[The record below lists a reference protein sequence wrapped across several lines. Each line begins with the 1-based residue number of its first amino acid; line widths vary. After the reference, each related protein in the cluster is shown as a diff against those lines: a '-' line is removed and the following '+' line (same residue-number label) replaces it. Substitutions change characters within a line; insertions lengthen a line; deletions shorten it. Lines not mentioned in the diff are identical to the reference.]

1 MVSHQFERPHQR
13 RMVQVVHAVTGGE
26 NIRSTL
32 EDERLKVGRGN
43 WNQVRNT
50 LRTQALTWKLK
61 PQMP

>member
-1 MVSHQFERPHQR
+1 
-13 RMVQVVHAVTGGE
+13 MVQVVHAVTGGE

-32 EDERLKVGRGN
+32 EDARTRLKGGLGN

-61 PQMP
+61 PKMP

>member
-1 MVSHQFERPHQR
+1 
-13 RMVQVVHAVTGGE
+13 MVQVVHAVTGGE

-61 PQMP
+61 PKMP